1 MSDSVI
7 KVPSSL
13 GSFAQT
19 SAPIYLALKCAKT
32 SQLLR
37 TRDIET
43 LDENT
48 ITYLL
53 PPPKQGL
60 GQSTQNAAL
69 DEVNM
74 WTNSMSSGDKFRA
87 VMGDTVQYGVGKLI
101 EMAAPSTSV
110 DYLAGGARVPKDI
123 TALSFKGI
131 RKRTYSFSI
140 QLFAYTAD
148 DVNSITNFVTNMHL
162 LTLPEA
168 LVEEGGA
175 QTYFAPAI
183 FQPSIVLFDGTTQV
197 DGWLV
202 QPKPCFMLTFNTSG
216 GQFASVGD
224 ATGKPGVITVNML
237 MAEIEPVV
245 AKNGKVVIASTA
257 FEGEEEE

>member
-1 MSDSVI
+1 MADSVL
-7 KVPSSL
+7 KVPCSL
-13 GSFAQT
+13 GSNAQT
-19 SAPIYLALKCAKT
+19 SAPIYLALKYAKT
-32 SQLLR
+32 SQLLK

-43 LDENT
+43 LDENASV
-48 ITYLL
+48 YLL

-87 VMGDTVQYGVGKLI
+87 VMGDTVQYGVGKII
-101 EMAAPSTSV
+101 ELAAPSSSV

-148 DVNSITNFVTNMHL
+148 DVDCITNFVNNMHL

-168 LVEEGGA
+168 AVEEEGA

-183 FQPSIVLFDGTTQV
+183 FQPSIVNYDGSTEVQ
-197 DGWLV
+197 GWLV
-202 QPKPCFMLTFNTSG
+202 QPRPCFMLTFNTSG
-216 GQFASVGD
+216 GQFASVGN
-224 ATGKPGVITVNML
+224 ASGRPGVITVNML

-245 AKNGKVVIASTA
+245 AKQDDVVIASKA
-257 FEGEEEE
+257 FATGEEG